1 MKKVSIFLV
10 DGGGIRIY
18 KIAGTL
24 KKKISFFSISSI
36 SLSFSF
42 AAGAL
47 KTEFLGCFRAESEFI
62 ELGFPQAFLICNR
75 FGNL

>member
-10 DGGGIRIY
+10 GGGGMRIY
-18 KIAGTL
+18 EIAGTL
-24 KKKISFFSISSI
+24 KKKSFFSISSI

-47 KTEFLGCFRAESEFI
+47 KTEFLGCFRAESEFTG
-62 ELGFPQAFLICNR
+62 LGFPQAFLICNR